1 MEGLRQPSRRGRSD
15 SVEST
20 VREPPVSGDPVGAAK
35 RARCERAGALRLLGD
50 DSSAA
55 GDAAAA
61 AAARP
66 AALSQQPAQR
76 PPAAPAGAGRA
87 PPRKPR
93 PRRQG
98 RGWGRKPSAAGA
110 SGSAAAAGAAVAAV
124 AGESPAISPAA
135 EPLFPAR
142 KRARRRGGARG
153 DAQREVRAAASNGQD
168 EVRVAHEVGR
178 VLDSVLIDVEAE
190 QLAAAIYQDQAD
202 YLEGLAA
209 CSAAACDC
217 RRSVR
222 SLARIKAGL
231 RHDAIHDGVGIWWPA
246 NLPPPP
252 RFAPCSCACCT
263 RPLPGGLPSL
273 GCTED
278 GCCWLVRIPLTSQ
291 GCAIGGI
298 ESSTIFEEGIGRYA
312 AECGGR
318 RWKSEESIYS
328 VGFHCCFCD
337 DVLSL
342 VYDCRLLCRIWLIRR
357 YKRNIGM
364 RWQESDLAQ

>member
-1 MEGLRQPSRRGRSD
+1 M
-15 SVEST
+15 

-55 GDAAAA
+55 GDAAA

-142 KRARRRGGARG
+142 KLARARRRGGARS
-153 DAQREVRAAASNGQD
+153 DAKREVRAAASNRQD
-168 EVRVAHEVGR
+168 EVLIAHEVGR
-178 VLDSVLIDVEAE
+178 VLDGIIIDVEAE
-190 QLAAAIYQDQAD
+190 ELAAAIYQEQAD
-202 YLEGLAA
+202 YLAGMCA
-209 CSAAACDC
+209 CSDAACDC
-217 RRSVR
+217 RRPER

-231 RHDAIHDGVGIWWPA
+231 RHDAIM
-246 NLPPPP
+246 
-252 RFAPCSCACCT
+252 RM
-263 RPLPGGLPSL
+263 
-273 GCTED
+273 
-278 GCCWLVRIPLTSQ
+278 
-291 GCAIGGI
+291 
-298 ESSTIFEEGIGRYA
+298 FE
-312 AECGGR
+312 
-318 RWKSEESIYS
+318 
-328 VGFHCCFCD
+328 
-337 DVLSL
+337 
-342 VYDCRLLCRIWLIRR
+342 
-357 YKRNIGM
+357 
-364 RWQESDLAQ
+364 

>member
-1 MEGLRQPSRRGRSD
+1 M
-15 SVEST
+15 

-202 YLEGLAA
+202 YLEGLTA

-231 RHDAIHDGVGIWWPA
+231 RYGTIHDGAG
-246 NLPPPP
+246 LRPPP

-263 RPLPGGLPSL
+263 RPLPGPLRGSRLQGQQTLFGRDRSL
-273 GCTED
+273 RAA
-278 GCCWLVRIPLTSQ
+278 LVALQ
-291 GCAIGGI
+291 L
-298 ESSTIFEEGIGRYA
+298 RYA
-312 AECGGR
+312 
-318 RWKSEESIYS
+318 SPTS
-328 VGFHCCFCD
+328 
-337 DVLSL
+337 
-342 VYDCRLLCRIWLIRR
+342 
-357 YKRNIGM
+357 
-364 RWQESDLAQ
+364 